1 MRRTTVLG
9 TLVTTSLLTL
19 SIASPAAA
27 AAGDVDYVA
36 LGDSYSSGVGAP
48 GQSGLC
54 LRSPNGYPG
63 LWAAANDP
71 ASYRSAACGGATT
84 DTLRATQL
92 IALSRKT
99 DLVTVTI
106 GGNDAGFAPTVI
118 SCTIVSDAA
127 CQAVVDDA
135 AVTVREDLP
144 GKLDATYRGIKR
156 HAPNADVYVLGYP
169 ILFDTTTATCGFA
182 GMSIPKRRA
191 INAAN
196 AELNTLIEDRA
207 TAAGFTYVDV
217 TDEFAGHGICAAAN
231 WIHSLVLVPPTDSFH
246 PTAGG
251 YRYGYLPALASALT

>member
-9 TLVTTSLLTL
+9 TLVISALLTL
-19 SIASPAAA
+19 GIATPAAA
-27 AAGDVDYVA
+27 AAGTVDYVA
-36 LGDSYSSGVGAP
+36 MGDSYSSGVGAA

-71 ASYRSAACGGATT
+71 RSYRSVACGGATT

-92 IALSRKT
+92 IGLSRGT

-118 SCTIVSDAA
+118 SCTLVSDAA

-135 AVTVREDLP
+135 AVVVREELP
-144 GKLDATYRGIKR
+144 AKLDATYRAIKR
-156 HAPNADVYVLGYP
+156 HAPNARVFVLGYP
-169 ILFDTTTATCGFA
+169 ILFDVNAPTCGFA

-191 INAAN
+191 VNAAN
-196 AELNTLIEDRA
+196 EELNTLIEERSR
-207 TAAGFTYVDV
+207 AAGLTYVDV

-231 WIHSLVLVPPTDSFH
+231 WIHPLVLVPPTNSFH
-246 PTAGG
+246 PTGSG
-251 YRYGYLPALASALT
+251 YRYGYLAALSSALN

>member
-1 MRRTTVLG
+1 MRLLG
-9 TLVTTSLLTL
+9 ILATSSVLTL
-19 SIASPAAA
+19 AVASPAAA
-27 AAGDVDYVA
+27 AASSVDYVA
-36 LGDSYSSGVGAP
+36 MGDSYSSGVGAP

-71 ASYRSAACGGATT
+71 HSYRSVACGGATT

-92 IALSRKT
+92 IGLSGTT

-118 SCTIVSDAA
+118 SCTVVSDAA
-127 CQAVVDDA
+127 CQAVVDSA
-135 AVTVREDLP
+135 AVTVREELP
-144 GKLDATYRGIKR
+144 AKLDATYRAIKQ

-169 ILFDTTTATCGFA
+169 ILFDVTTPTCGLA

-196 AELNTLIEDRA
+196 AELNALIEDRA
-207 TAAGFTYVDV
+207 EAAGLTYVDV
-217 TDEFAGHGICAAAN
+217 TDEFAGHGICATAN
-231 WIHSLVLVPPTDSFH
+231 WIHGLVALPPTDSFH
-246 PTAGG
+246 PTADG
-251 YRYGYLPALASALT
+251 YRLGYLPALVEAR

>member
-9 TLVTTSLLTL
+9 TLVISSLLTL
-19 SIASPAAA
+19 AVATPAAA
-27 AAGDVDYVA
+27 ASSSVDYIA
-36 LGDSYSSGVGAP
+36 LGDSYSSGVGAA

-71 ASYRSAACGGATT
+71 RSYRSVACGGATT

-135 AVTVREDLP
+135 AVVVREELP
-144 GKLDATYRGIKR
+144 AKLDATYRGIKR
-156 HAPNADVYVLGYP
+156 GAPNAEVLVLGYP
-169 ILFDTTTATCGFA
+169 ILFDVNAPSCGFA

-196 AELNTLIEDRA
+196 AELNTLIEDRSE
-207 TAAGFTYVDV
+207 AAGFTYVDV

-231 WIHSLVLVPPTDSFH
+231 WIHGLQIIPPTNSFH
-246 PTAGG
+246 PTADG
-251 YRYGYLPALASALT
+251 YRYGYLAALSSAL